1 MWQWC
6 GEGGAGLHSPYLV
19 CVLCVQNIDHC
30 QRLLQDP
37 STDEWRRPRLER
49 EVQYAKNRLQQHNAS
64 IAEDEARILELVRE
78 RSAISKQGEPLGCH
92 ANGCR
97 VWLSR
102 CHVTMVT
109 RLFLFILLVA
119 MVFGC

>member
-1 MWQWC
+1 M
-6 GEGGAGLHSPYLV
+6 
-19 CVLCVQNIDHC
+19 CVLCVQYIDGR

-37 STDEWRRPRLER
+37 STDERMRSLLER
-49 EVQYAKNRLQQHNAS
+49 RVQDAKNQLQQHNAS
-64 IAEDEARILELVRE
+64 IAEADAGILELVRE

-102 CHVTMVT
+102 
-109 RLFLFILLVA
+109 
-119 MVFGC
+119 